1 MKHFF
6 FFLVKIITRNT
17 NRGYSF
23 QVTNTKNGTNFYAK
37 NMTKE
42 NASNACF
49 VLFRFSSP
57 THFLEDRIETLV
69 VKMDSRAIDFFFHG
83 VYLSCRIGKTRRRK
97 VRSQVGQRTRV
108 RPRMYMVGYEMERF
122 CGHSRGNSIRHTK
135 SSAQDAPRNSTL
147 SLNSAS
153 LKLAWLDILFS
164 FFFFYVASFNQII

>member
-1 MKHFF
+1 MFCLISIF
-6 FFLVKIITRNT
+6 IPDTFPRRSNRNFG
-17 NRGYSF
+17 RE
-23 QVTNTKNGTNFYAK
+23 NGFP
-37 NMTKE
+37 
-42 NASNACF
+42 C
-49 VLFRFSSP
+49 
-57 THFLEDRIETLV
+57 DR
-69 VKMDSRAIDFFFHG
+69 FFFHG
-83 VYLSCRIGKTRRRK
+83 VYLFCRIGKTRRRK